1 MFCFSYFE
9 MLARNDK
16 EPKMPELDQLKF
28 PDTAE
33 IDTLLNAQEYLDSMG
48 S

>member
-1 MFCFSYFE
+1 

-28 PDTAE
+28 PDTTE
-33 IDTLLNAQEYLDSMG
+33 IDTLPKAQEWLDSMG
-48 S
+48 M

>member
-1 MFCFSYFE
+1 
-9 MLARNDK
+9 
-16 EPKMPELDQLKF
+16 MPELDQLKF

-33 IDTLLNAQEYLDSMG
+33 IVTLLNAQEYLDSMG